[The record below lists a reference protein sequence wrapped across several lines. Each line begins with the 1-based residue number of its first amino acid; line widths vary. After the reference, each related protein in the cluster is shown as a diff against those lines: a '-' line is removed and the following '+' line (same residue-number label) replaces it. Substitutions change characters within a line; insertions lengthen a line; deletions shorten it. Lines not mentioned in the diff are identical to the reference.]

1 MKLNFSGRVALI
13 TGGSGGIGLSIVK
26 KLIENKIKV
35 IILDI
40 NTPNKKVLL
49 SKLVEFKKTDLSDY
63 RSLQSS
69 LKEKYSTTE

>member
-1 MKLNFSGRVALI
+1 MKLNFSGRTALI

-40 NTPNKKVLL
+40 NSPNKKILL
-49 SKLVEFKKTDLSDY
+49 NKLVEFKKIDLSDY
-63 RSLQSS
+63 KKITNMFKRN
-69 LKEKYSTTE
+69 KEKI